1 MSTEA
6 EEASKVLATEQEFW
20 NGRSF
25 NQEEEAYE
33 DIPEHMGLWLSWTER
48 SRTVLASTWLTKT
61 AQ

>member
-20 NGRSF
+20 NGRSS
-25 NQEEEAYE
+25 NQEEDAHE
-33 DIPEHMGLWLSWTER
+33 DIPDIRGRGCLRLS

>member
-20 NGRSF
+20 NGMST
-25 NQEEEAYE
+25 NQEEKAHEG
-33 DIPEHMGLWLSWTER
+33 IPLYQNIRSCGCLRAR
-48 SRTVLASTWLTKT
+48 SRTSTWLTET